1 MKTKYQI
8 ITELE
13 DRNIEIDREIDKLI
27 QEKLNNKEKIEQ
39 LSSFNKSQRG
49 VVMRTHTYWTTGE
62 IEDLK
67 YLRTV
72 EKLSWKEIYKR
83 F

>member
-8 ITELE
+8 ISELE

-39 LSSFNKSQRG
+39 LSSFNK
-49 VVMRTHTYWTTGE
+49 E
-62 IEDLK
+62 
-67 YLRTV
+67 
-72 EKLSWKEIYKR
+72 
-83 F
+83 

>member
-13 DRNIEIDREIDKLI
+13 DRNIEIDREIDRLI

-39 LSSFNKSQRG
+39 LSSFNK
-49 VVMRTHTYWTTGE
+49 E
-62 IEDLK
+62 
-67 YLRTV
+67 
-72 EKLSWKEIYKR
+72 
-83 F
+83 

>member
-13 DRNIEIDREIDKLI
+13 DRNIEIDREIDRLI

-39 LSSFNKSQRG
+39 LNSFNKS
-49 VVMRTHTYWTTGE
+49 
-62 IEDLK
+62 
-67 YLRTV
+67 
-72 EKLSWKEIYKR
+72 
-83 F
+83 

>member
-13 DRNIEIDREIDKLI
+13 DRNIKIDKEIDRLI

-39 LSSFNKSQRG
+39 LSSFNK
-49 VVMRTHTYWTTGE
+49 
-62 IEDLK
+62 D
-67 YLRTV
+67 
-72 EKLSWKEIYKR
+72 
-83 F
+83 

>member
-13 DRNIEIDREIDKLI
+13 DRNIEIDREIDRLI

-39 LSSFNKSQRG
+39 LSSFNKC
-49 VVMRTHTYWTTGE
+49 
-62 IEDLK
+62 
-67 YLRTV
+67 
-72 EKLSWKEIYKR
+72 
-83 F
+83 

>member
-13 DRNIEIDREIDKLI
+13 DRNVEIDREIDKLI

-39 LSSFNKSQRG
+39 LSSFNK
-49 VVMRTHTYWTTGE
+49 
-62 IEDLK
+62 D
-67 YLRTV
+67 
-72 EKLSWKEIYKR
+72 
-83 F
+83 

>member
-13 DRNIEIDREIDKLI
+13 DRNIKIDKEIDELI

-39 LSSFNKSQRG
+39 LSSFNK
-49 VVMRTHTYWTTGE
+49 E
-62 IEDLK
+62 
-67 YLRTV
+67 
-72 EKLSWKEIYKR
+72 
-83 F
+83 

>member
-13 DRNIEIDREIDKLI
+13 DRNIKIDKEIDKLI
-27 QEKLNNKEKIEQ
+27 QEKLNNKEK
-39 LSSFNKSQRG
+39 N
-49 VVMRTHTYWTTGE
+49 
-62 IEDLK
+62 
-67 YLRTV
+67 RTV
-72 EKLSWKEIYKR
+72 EQ

>member
-27 QEKLNNKEKIEQ
+27 QEKLNNKDKIEQ
-39 LSSFNKSQRG
+39 LSSFNKG
-49 VVMRTHTYWTTGE
+49 
-62 IEDLK
+62 
-67 YLRTV
+67 
-72 EKLSWKEIYKR
+72 
-83 F
+83 